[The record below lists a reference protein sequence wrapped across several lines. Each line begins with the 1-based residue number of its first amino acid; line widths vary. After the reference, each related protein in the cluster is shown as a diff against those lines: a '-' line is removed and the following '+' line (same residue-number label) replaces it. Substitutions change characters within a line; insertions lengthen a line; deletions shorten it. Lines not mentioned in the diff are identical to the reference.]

1 MTDDSL
7 EGRVEQLEDRFDAV
21 EETLERYREQHALL
35 LADADVDALGAPSC
49 PECVLLAVPLERL
62 LDGVES
68 VLEPFDPSFEAI
80 VGHLSI

>member
-7 EGRVEQLEDRFDAV
+7 EGRVERLENRFDAV

-49 PECVLLAVPLERL
+49 PECGEGSLTKNSGLSWAKAVCGECGSSWVLT
-62 LDGVES
+62 G
-68 VLEPFDPSFEAI
+68 
-80 VGHLSI
+80 